1 MQRAQFEKSV
11 CSEVLRALL
20 PALLALQK
28 RRTHRRTAAVKFEP
42 KKKRPLKRTSL
53 IKRKSF
59 QLKFERFLL
68 KVLKK
73 WGNLLGKEK
82 TEEMVTF
89 TGAAESWAAERPLNA
104 FECVLKL
111 AGSRMAN

>member
-1 MQRAQFEKSV
+1 M
-11 CSEVLRALL
+11 
-20 PALLALQK
+20 
-28 RRTHRRTAAVKFEP
+28 
-42 KKKRPLKRTSL
+42 
-53 IKRKSF
+53 
-59 QLKFERFLL
+59 